1 MKKMGVGFRILNICG
16 EIVDSEKT
24 TVFVKT
30 LNSFKIL
37 FTCQWRI
44 HVDTHPSPSWNLTF
58 IFEFRSYG
66 DPVQWSKD
74 LNLLPNENFA
84 NFLLN
89 TKAKSKSIMVLK
101 CLGPLCEVQPKIKA
115 MRQFKVD
122 PVLKIDPWI
131 QNTGSETCLV
141 SNTIEYKVKII
152 IE

>member
-1 MKKMGVGFRILNICG
+1 MKKMGVGFRILNVCG

-24 TVFVKT
+24 TVFVKP

-37 FTCQWRI
+37 FACQWRI
-44 HVDTHPSPSWNLTF
+44 HVDTHLSPSWNLTF
-58 IFEFRSYG
+58 IFGFRSYG

-89 TKAKSKSIMVLK
+89 AKSFMVLK
-101 CLGPLCEVQPKIKA
+101 CIGPLCEVKSKMIA
-115 MRQFKVD
+115 LRQ
-122 PVLKIDPWI
+122 
-131 QNTGSETCLV
+131 NSGSESCLV
-141 SNTIEYKVKII
+141 TNTIEYKVKMI